1 MIAGWLPFVTIGE
14 TRRRRRDLLVDSL
27 NAVID
32 EQQGLIE
39 AQQGQIV
46 AQNELLLAHKRQ
58 TRDVAQLALDALDC
72 PTDNVRE
79 ALTDM
84 AREYGY
90 AIARAEEHLL

>member
-14 TRRRRRDLLVDSL
+14 ARRERRERLIASL
-27 NAVID
+27 NELID
-32 EQQGLIE
+32 EQQALIE
-39 AQQGQIV
+39 SQQGQIG

-72 PTDNVRE
+72 PTDRVRK
-79 ALTDM
+79 ALEDL

-90 AIARAEEHLL
+90 AVARSEEHLL